1 MFLSS
6 PGGTEMFQF
15 PPFAPSYDG
24 DRPSACRV
32 APFGHSRITSCLRI
46 PVNFRSLPRPSS
58 PPDSLGIPRSPFSS
72 FSRELQSLD
81 AVTRHVQR
89 LSSCLVFAYEIA
101 VPNSQLEKTLELFT
115 NYKLI
120 FFSIFTSY
128 SLSMLSMNCHALTA
142 ACAVFLKKTEL
153 LIPESLPREVSFP
166 CTPTASSCRISL
178 QKGGVP
184 ATPSGTATLLRL
196 SPNYRFRPRTLLSV
210 TYFRR
215 HRLSW
220 LDGRCV
226 QGPGTYS
233 PRHV

>member
-1 MFLSS
+1 M
-6 PGGTEMFQF
+6 
-15 PPFAPSYDG
+15 
-24 DRPSACRV
+24 
-32 APFGHSRITSCLRI
+32 
-46 PVNFRSLPRPSS
+46 NFRSLPRPSS

-81 AVTRHVQR
+81 AVAHHVQR

-101 VPNSQLEKTLELFT
+101 VPNSQLEKTLELST

-128 SLSMLSMNCHALTA
+128 SLSMLSMNCHALAA
-142 ACAVFLKKTEL
+142 ACAVFQKRLNYSYLNYT
-153 LIPESLPREVSFP
+153 SREVSFP

-233 PRHV
+233 PRHG

>member
-1 MFLSS
+1 
-6 PGGTEMFQF
+6 MFQF

-72 FSRELQSLD
+72 FSRELQSLNTV
-81 AVTRHVQR
+81 AHRIQR

-153 LIPESLPREVSFP
+153 LIHESLPREVSFP
-166 CTPTASSCRISL
+166 CTPTASSCRFSL

-233 PRHV
+233 PRHG

>member
-1 MFLSS
+1 
-6 PGGTEMFQF
+6 MFQF

-81 AVTRHVQR
+81 VVAHHVQR

-101 VPNSQLEKTLELFT
+101 VPNSQLEKTLELYT

-128 SLSMLSMNCHALTA
+128 SLSMLSMNCHALPA
-142 ACAVFLKKTEL
+142 ACAVLLKKTEL
-153 LIPESLPREVSFP
+153 LIHGSLPREVSFP
-166 CTPTASSCRISL
+166 
-178 QKGGVP
+178 
-184 ATPSGTATLLRL
+184 
-196 SPNYRFRPRTLLSV
+196 
-210 TYFRR
+210 
-215 HRLSW
+215 
-220 LDGRCV
+220 
-226 QGPGTYS
+226 
-233 PRHV
+233 

>member
-1 MFLSS
+1 M
-6 PGGTEMFQF
+6 
-15 PPFAPSYDG
+15 
-24 DRPSACRV
+24 
-32 APFGHSRITSCLRI
+32 RI

-101 VPNSQLEKTLELFT
+101 VPNSQLEKTLELYT

-142 ACAVFLKKTEL
+142 ACAVFQKRLNYSYLNYT
-153 LIPESLPREVSFP
+153 SREVSFP

-196 SPNYRFRPRTLLSV
+196 SPNYRFRPSTLLSV
-210 TYFRR
+210 TCFRR
-215 HRLSW
+215 QRLSW

-233 PRHV
+233 PRHG

>member
-81 AVTRHVQR
+81 AVARHVQR

-101 VPNSQLEKTLELFT
+101 VPNSQLEKTLELLIT
-115 NYKLI
+115 N
-120 FFSIFTSY
+120 
-128 SLSMLSMNCHALTA
+128 
-142 ACAVFLKKTEL
+142 
-153 LIPESLPREVSFP
+153 
-166 CTPTASSCRISL
+166 
-178 QKGGVP
+178 
-184 ATPSGTATLLRL
+184 
-196 SPNYRFRPRTLLSV
+196 
-210 TYFRR
+210 
-215 HRLSW
+215 
-220 LDGRCV
+220 
-226 QGPGTYS
+226 
-233 PRHV
+233 

>member
-1 MFLSS
+1 
-6 PGGTEMFQF
+6 MFQF

-81 AVTRHVQR
+81 AVARHVQR

-101 VPNSQLEKTLELFT
+101 VPNSQLEKTLELST

-153 LIPESLPREVSFP
+153 LILELVPSRSFLPLHSNRELVSDL
-166 CTPTASSCRISL
+166 TPKRRCSSH
-178 QKGGVP
+178 
-184 ATPSGTATLLRL
+184 T
-196 SPNYRFRPRTLLSV
+196 FRYGYLV
-210 TYFRR
+210 T
-215 HRLSW
+215 
-220 LDGRCV
+220 
-226 QGPGTYS
+226 T
-233 PRHV
+233 

>member
-1 MFLSS
+1 
-6 PGGTEMFQF
+6 MFQF

-72 FSRELQSLD
+72 FSRELQSLNTV
-81 AVTRHVQR
+81 AHRIQR

-101 VPNSQLEKTLELFT
+101 VPNSQLEKTLELST

-128 SLSMLSMNCHALTA
+128 SLSMLSMNCHALPA
-142 ACAVFLKKTEL
+142 ACAVFQKRLNYSYLNHTSRSFLPLHSNREL
-153 LIPESLPREVSFP
+153 VSDL
-166 CTPTASSCRISL
+166 TPKRRCSSH
-178 QKGGVP
+178 
-184 ATPSGTATLLRL
+184 T
-196 SPNYRFRPRTLLSV
+196 FRYGYLV
-210 TYFRR
+210 T
-215 HRLSW
+215 
-220 LDGRCV
+220 
-226 QGPGTYS
+226 T
-233 PRHV
+233 